1 MWEEIDGAIEKV
13 RDTKAGWV
21 TRRDAVELLGKVAVK
36 SLDALQ
42 EASDEMDVDVR
53 RSVDDVLG
61 KAAAALQGV
70 KPKFD
75 SAPPSLDDLAKAC
88 AKEGARIVER
98 DGEDFVVRVKLKD
111 ERSQSV
117 HLRRFRRADGIAL
130 VQVYTVCGKADEKSY
145 AWALRANMKLIQG
158 AVALAKQGDDE
169 RFVLTMCFLADEVSK
184 SEIKA
189 AVKEAAYYG
198 DWIEQKVSGQDE
210 F

>member
-1 MWEEIDGAIEKV
+1 MWEQIDGAIEKLK
-13 RDTKAGWV
+13 DTKAGWV
-21 TRRDAVELLGKVAVK
+21 TRRDAVELLGRVAVK

-42 EASDEMDVDVR
+42 DASEEMDVDVR
-53 RSVDDVLG
+53 RSVDDMLG

-70 KPKFD
+70 KPKLD
-75 SAPPSLDDLAKAC
+75 SGPISLEDLAKSC
-88 AKEGARIVER
+88 AKEGVRVIEP
-98 DGEDFVVRVKLKD
+98 EDEGFVVRVKLKD
-111 ERSQSV
+111 DRQQNV
-117 HLRRFRRADGIAL
+117 HLRRFSRADGVAL

-169 RFVLTMCFLADEVSK
+169 RFVLTMCFLASEVTK

>member
-1 MWEEIDGAIEKV
+1 MWEQIDGAIEKLK
-13 RDTKAGWV
+13 DTKAGWV
-21 TRRDAVELLGKVAVK
+21 TRRDAVELLGRVAVK

-42 EASDEMDVDVR
+42 DASEEMDVDVR
-53 RSVDDVLG
+53 RSVDDMLG

-70 KPKFD
+70 KPKLD
-75 SAPPSLDDLAKAC
+75 SGPISLEDLAKSC
-88 AKEGARIVER
+88 AKEGVRVIEP
-98 DGEDFVVRVKLKD
+98 EDEGFVVRVKLKD
-111 ERSQSV
+111 DRQQNV
-117 HLRRFRRADGIAL
+117 HLCRFSRADGVAL

-169 RFVLTMCFLADEVSK
+169 RFVLTMCFLASEVTK

>member
-1 MWEEIDGAIEKV
+1 MWEEIDSAIEKV

-36 SLDALQ
+36 AIDALQ
-42 EASDEMDVDVR
+42 EASEEMDVDVR
-53 RSVDDVLG
+53 RSVDDMLG
-61 KAAAALQGV
+61 KAAAALKGA

-75 SAPPSLDDLAKAC
+75 GGPLTLETLAKAC
-88 AKEGARIVER
+88 AKEGARTVEA
-98 DGEDFVVRVKLKD
+98 DNEGFVVRVALKD
-111 ERSQSV
+111 GRHQTV
-117 HLRRFRRADGIAL
+117 HMRQFKREDGVTL

-158 AVALAKQGDDE
+158 AVAIAKQGDDE
-169 RFVLTMCFLADEVSK
+169 RFVLTMCFLAGEVTK
-184 SEIKA
+184 PEIKA

>member
-1 MWEEIDGAIEKV
+1 MWEELDGAVEKL

-21 TRRDAVELLGKVAVK
+21 TRRDAVELLGKVALK

-42 EASDEMDVDVR
+42 AASDEMDIDVR
-53 RSVDDVLG
+53 RSVDDMLG
-61 KAAAALQGV
+61 RAAAALKGV
-70 KPKFD
+70 KPIVEQV
-75 SAPPSLDDLAKAC
+75 PPSLEELAKAC
-88 AKEGARIVER
+88 AKENVRMVEA
-98 DGEDFVVRVKLKD
+98 DGEGYVVRVALK
-111 ERSQSV
+111 EGRQQSV
-117 HLRRFRRADGIAL
+117 HLRQFKRADGVKLI
-130 VQVYTVCGKADEKSY
+130 QVYTVCGKADEKSY
-145 AWALRANMKLIQG
+145 EWALRANMKLVQG

-169 RFVLTMCFLADEVSK
+169 RFVLTMCFLVGEVTK